1 MKISKAVK
9 ILVGVLTLLVVLI
22 PFVIMPAVMMFM
34 VFGSGF
40 TFLDPQSVPSPYDVE
55 ALLPVMMVFYPL
67 MMCYSFGQMGLQVFY
82 VIHEIKNMAMTDTF
96 RILFVIGTF
105 FLPYIAMPIYFIA
118 YLWKDRPQE
127 AQIVRDSLEKSDIIY
142 PK

>member
-22 PFVIMPAVMMFM
+22 PFVIMPAVMMFL
-34 VFGSGF
+34 VFGAGF
-40 TFLDPQSVPSPYDVE
+40 PFLDSQAMPSPYAVE

-82 VIHEIKNMAMTDTF
+82 VIHEIKNKAMTDTF

-105 FLPYIAMPIYFIA
+105 FLPYVAMPIYFIA
-118 YLWKDRPQE
+118 YLWKDKGQE
-127 AQIVRDSLEKSDIIY
+127 AQIVQASLEGAE
-142 PK
+142 